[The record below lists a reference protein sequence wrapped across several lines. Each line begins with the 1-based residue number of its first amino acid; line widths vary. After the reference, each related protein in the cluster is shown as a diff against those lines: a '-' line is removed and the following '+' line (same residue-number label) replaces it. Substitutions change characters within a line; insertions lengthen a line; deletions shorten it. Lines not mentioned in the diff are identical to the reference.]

1 MASNSARSTST
12 LTLTQRVSFARRGAD
27 FFGMSG
33 ASEFISAALLFAV
46 LIAVNL
52 LSILH
57 QGFDSDE
64 PQHLHVIWAWT
75 RGLVQYRDV
84 FDNHM
89 PLFHILFAPVFGLI
103 GERATILYWM
113 RFIVLPIY
121 FITVWFTYRLGALL
135 FSRRAGLW
143 AIIALGF
150 YAEYERVALQFRP
163 DGLWAAIWLLC
174 LTVLLRG
181 SFSARRALV
190 AGVLLGFCFGI
201 SMKSAVLLIS
211 LLVSAILT
219 LLLANRQ
226 RAIESFAHLV
236 RCASAFLVGT
246 ALVPATIMIFFAL
259 KGVWRD
265 FQYGVFDFNLL
276 ANRLYER
283 HPAWGSMIVFI
294 LALYIARRVIR
305 FSRDP
310 DLVWWRAFV
319 LIFCGTYLL
328 LLKNF
333 WMSIT
338 RQDLLPVYPLA
349 CVLGAG
355 ALLALSDALARHK
368 STISQV
374 FRVMPLPAFVVF
386 IEILFLVGMQ
396 PLWKD
401 GTREHTVLLRSV
413 LALTNPDDYVLDCKG
428 ETVFRPRCSRRVLEM
443 ITRRAIARGIFVDDV
458 PQRCFETRTC
468 VAATILSE
476 RFSEG
481 TRRFVEQTYL
491 PVANN
496 LRVAG
501 VIMTPSSND
510 PGRFNFEVVIPAS
523 YKIISRDN
531 KVSGV
536 LDGKPYDGARFL
548 EPGVHTFESES
559 TSNELF
565 LLWSQAVDRGFTP
578 FGRNTLSDSD

>member
-1 MASNSARSTST
+1 MKRPQIRSISS
-12 LTLTQRVSFARRGAD
+12 LARRGSD
-27 FFGMSG
+27 CFGMSG

-57 QGFDSDE
+57 LGFDSDE
-64 PQHLHVIWAWT
+64 PQHLHVLWAWT
-75 RGLVQYRDV
+75 RALVQYRDV

-121 FITVWFTYRLGALL
+121 FVIAWCTYRIGTLV
-135 FSRRAGLW
+135 FSRRAGVW
-143 AIIALGF
+143 AIISLGF
-150 YAEYERVALQFRP
+150 YVEYERVALQFRP

-174 LTVLLRG
+174 MTILLRE

-190 AGVLLGFCFGI
+190 AGVLLGFCFGV
-201 SMKSAVLLIS
+201 SMKSSLLLIS
-211 LLVSAILT
+211 LLASAVLT

-226 RAIESFAHLV
+226 RAIESFPHLA
-236 RCASAFLVGT
+236 RCATAFLVGT
-246 ALVPATIMIFFAL
+246 ALVPTTIMIFFAL
-259 KGVWRD
+259 KGLWHD
-265 FQYGVFDFNLL
+265 FQYCVFDFNFL
-276 ANRLYER
+276 ANRLYEK
-283 HPAWGSMIVFI
+283 HPAWASMIVFI
-294 LALYIARRVIR
+294 LVVYVANRVFR

-310 DLVWWRAFV
+310 DLAWRRSVV
-319 LIFCGTYLL
+319 LIFCGTYFV

-355 ALLALSDALARHK
+355 ALLVLSDALARYK
-368 STISQV
+368 STMSQI
-374 FRVMPLPAFVVF
+374 FRVVPLPAFVVL
-386 IEILFLVGMQ
+386 IEIFFLVRMQ

-401 GTREHTVLLRSV
+401 GTREHTVLLRSI

-428 ETVFRPRCSRRVLEM
+428 ETVFRPRCTRHVLEM
-443 ITRRAIARGIFVDDV
+443 ITLRAIARGIFADDA
-458 PQRCFETRTC
+458 PQRAVETRTC
-468 VAATILSE
+468 VAVTILSE
-476 RFSEG
+476 RFSER
-481 TRRFVEQTYL
+481 TRRFVEQNYL
-491 PVANN
+491 PVAGN

-510 PGRFNFEVVIPAS
+510 PGRFNFGVVIPAS
-523 YKIISRDN
+523 YKIISRDQT
-531 KVSGV
+531 VSGT
-536 LDGKPYDGARFL
+536 LDGTPYDGARFL
-548 EPGVHTFESES
+548 ESGAHTFES
-559 TSNELF
+559 TVRSNELF

-578 FGRNTLSDSD
+578 FGRNTSSDSH